1 MNSAVPY
8 LPDCPWKKKWE
19 GVVNFK
25 VNLWNQSLMNDKWSF
40 GKFCIMVT
48 HSQAFG
54 RVEKSMTYLE
64 IDKNWLI
71 DWPQT

>member
-1 MNSAVPY
+1 
-8 LPDCPWKKKWE
+8 
-19 GVVNFK
+19 
-25 VNLWNQSLMNDKWSF
+25 MNDKWSF

-48 HSQAFG
+48 FG

>member
-1 MNSAVPY
+1 
-8 LPDCPWKKKWE
+8 
-19 GVVNFK
+19 
-25 VNLWNQSLMNDKWSF
+25 MNDKWSF